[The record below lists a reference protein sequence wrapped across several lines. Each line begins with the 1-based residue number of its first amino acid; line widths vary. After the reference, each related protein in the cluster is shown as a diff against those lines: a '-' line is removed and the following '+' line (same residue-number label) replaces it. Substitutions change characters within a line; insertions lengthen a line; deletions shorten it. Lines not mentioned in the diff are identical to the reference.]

1 MDAYQGCCIGP
12 LGPEGHVVNGIGVA
26 VVVYL
31 ASKMGDAVDV
41 VLYFLPGHV
50 VS

>member
-1 MDAYQGCCIGP
+1 MD
-12 LGPEGHVVNGIGVA
+12 GIRMT

-31 ASKMGDAVDV
+31 AGEVGDAIDV
-41 VLYFLPGHV
+41 ILYFLPGHV